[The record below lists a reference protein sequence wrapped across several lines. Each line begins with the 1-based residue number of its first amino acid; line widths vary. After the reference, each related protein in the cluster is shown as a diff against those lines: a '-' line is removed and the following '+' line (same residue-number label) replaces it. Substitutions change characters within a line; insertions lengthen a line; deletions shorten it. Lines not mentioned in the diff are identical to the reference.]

1 MTISPYLKT
10 IGRGKQ
16 GARDLSREQ
25 ACDLMGRLLDGQ
37 VGDVELGAFCIAMRV
52 KGETPQEL
60 VGFMDAIHQR
70 ITPLSTAPKVRT
82 VVLPSYNGS
91 RKLPL
96 LTPLLAL
103 LLAQK
108 GFAVLVH
115 GAKTEASRIT
125 TAQLLADLGYP
136 HAPPV
141 SEPLQAGEVRYVPL
155 DSLCGGLQKL
165 LMARQLIGLR
175 NSGHSLVKL
184 LAPVLGPSLLV
195 SSYTHPEYLHSMTQT
210 LLLTGQACLLLR
222 GTEGEAVADPR
233 RMPRM
238 DYVAKNEVQTL
249 QEAQSGSLLA
259 LPDLPDDAGPESTA
273 RYTQEVLA
281 GTRPVPAPIAR
292 QIELVNQW
300 SPYASA

>member
-16 GARDLSREQ
+16 GARDLSRKQ
-25 ACDLMGRLLDGQ
+25 AADLMGRVLDGQ
-37 VGDVELGAFCIAMRV
+37 VSDLEVGAFCIAMRV
-52 KGETPQEL
+52 KGETPQEMA
-60 VGFMDAIHQR
+60 GFLDACQNR
-70 ITPLSTAPKVRT
+70 ITPIPTANGVRT

-115 GAKTEASRIT
+115 GAKTEASRVT
-125 TAQLLADLGYP
+125 TPELLTALG
-136 HAPPV
+136 HATSSQV
-141 SEPLQAGEVRYVPL
+141 SEPLQAGKVRYVPL
-155 DSLCGGLQKL
+155 DGLSAGLQKL
-165 LMARQLIGLR
+165 LMARKLIGLR

-184 LAPVLGPSLLV
+184 LAPVTGPSLLV

-210 LLLTGQACLLLR
+210 LLLTGQDCLLLR

-238 DYVAKNEVQTL
+238 DVVIKGEVQTL
-249 QEAQSGSLLA
+249 QEAQAGSLLT
-259 LPDLPDDAGPESTA
+259 LPDLPDDAGPATVA
-273 RYTQEVLA
+273 RYTQDVLA
-281 GTRPVPAPIAR
+281 GTRPLPAPMAR
-292 QIELVNQW
+292 QIELVTHW
-300 SPYASA
+300 SQHANS